1 MLEEDFSQL
10 DDDFITLWSNKILT
24 NNTSKIMPPLKQLAE
39 QGQIN
44 AVQSYYLL
52 KKDDEKS
59 EIIDSIVDSYYGDTF
74 NEALAIAN
82 KLYSES
88 KKELKEIKNQ
98 ILRSCDLDRKYKQK
112 FYETHYLEEDS
123 DSPYEEEL
131 NRLLE
136 LYRTT
141 PYGQAFRKTLEL
153 LRITAK
159 STQKGRYVQRYLELL
174 ASEGMISETKFE
186 TLIRQAKL
194 LRKVCIKYLKKN
206 PDCVLIKYCLGKN
219 YFFFSTNDN
228 DKYKGI
234 RILEELAARP
244 LVACSYNNQE
254 KTL

>member
-1 MLEEDFSQL
+1 MLEEDFNEL
-10 DDDFITLWSNKILT
+10 DNDFITVWSRKILT
-24 NNTSKIMPPLKQLAE
+24 NNTTRIMPALKQLAE

-74 NEALAIAN
+74 NEELAIAN

-88 KKELKEIKNQ
+88 KKEIKEIKDQ
-98 ILRSCDLDRKYKQK
+98 ILRSCDLDWKYKQK
-112 FYETHYLEEDS
+112 FYETHYLEEDC
-123 DSPYEEEL
+123 DSPHEEEL

-141 PYGQAFRKTLEL
+141 PYGQAFKKTLDL

-174 ASEGMISETKFE
+174 ASEVMISEIKFE

-206 PDCVLIKYCLGKN
+206 PDCSLTKYCLGKN
-219 YFFFSTNDN
+219 YFFFSDN
-228 DKYKGI
+228 EKDKYKGTK
-234 RILEELAARP
+234 ILEELASRP
-244 LVACSYNNQE
+244 LVTCTYNNQE